1 LRVAMRM
8 EEVPQT
14 ALPRFTLEVLDHR
27 RVEVRITGSGHLFG
41 VDLFGGI
48 DVLVHEGQQPI
59 LVLAR
64 GVAHR
69 ELHCGSLFLVSPGR
83 GCRGDRSRARGPRQS
98 QWLGGGVG
106 LNKNA
111 TFSSMLYPVPPVKG
125 VNVPRPAIFATAAAP
140 IGKADK
146 GPST

>member
-1 LRVAMRM
+1 MRM

-27 RVEVRITGSGHLFG
+27 RVEVRITGSGRLFG

-83 GCRGDRSRARGPRQS
+83 GCRGDRSRARGPQQS
-98 QWLGGGVG
+98 QWLGGGR
-106 LNKNA
+106 LTYDA
-111 TFSSMLYPVPPVKG
+111 TFSSMLHTVHPVKG
-125 VNVPRPAIFATAAAP
+125 VHVPGAAIVATARTP
-140 IGKADK
+140 IGKAYK
-146 GPST
+146 GA